1 MHSCFAKTL
10 IPVFMLLT
18 ACAHHRDVRPAEDGL
33 HTVSFNTEAKGE
45 GFREG
50 MSQANHYCDQFKKQ
64 AYQVGESSDYVGSM
78 DESSYNTGKTVSKV
92 AKVAGTAGY
101 IFGGKNESKVGGVTS
116 VGGVV
121 GDAVLGEGY
130 QYKMQFKCK

>member
-1 MHSCFAKTL
+1 MRSSFIKAV
-10 IPVFMLLT
+10 IPGFMLLT
-18 ACAHHRDVRPAEDGL
+18 ACAHHRDVRPSEDGL
-33 HTVSFNTEAKGE
+33 HSVQFQTEEKGQ

-50 MSQANHYCDQFKKQ
+50 MSQANHYCEQFKQQ
-64 AYQVGESSDYVGSM
+64 AYQVNESSQYVGSM
-78 DESSYNTGKTVSKV
+78 DESTYNTGKTVSKV

-101 IFGGKNESKVGGVTS
+101 IFGGKNESKVGGAAS

-130 QYKMQFKCK
+130 QYQMRFKCK